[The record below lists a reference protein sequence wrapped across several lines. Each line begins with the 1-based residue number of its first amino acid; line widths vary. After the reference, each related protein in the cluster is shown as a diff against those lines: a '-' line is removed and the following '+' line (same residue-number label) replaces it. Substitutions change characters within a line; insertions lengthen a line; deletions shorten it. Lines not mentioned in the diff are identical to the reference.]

1 MKVQLKCSKERPVK
15 RHAKAPAGISMRF
28 RPCPTG
34 EAVNWKVMVS
44 PPPLIMSPS
53 AGIPL
58 TLKSLGWTVAGSTGA
73 LMLTTKSVN
82 WVNTVLLQAGWEPTT
97 EQGGSI
103 GVGLAVAVAVAVA
116 IAVAVEVAVAVAI
129 AVEVAVAVG
138 VGVRVA
144 VGVTVAVAVAV
155 AVVVAVAV
163 AVAVGVGVGLP
174 VGSIKA

>member
-116 IAVAVEVAVAVAI
+116 IAVAVEVAVAVAV

-144 VGVTVAVAVAV
+144 VGVTVAVALV
-155 AVVVAVAV
+155 VAV

>member
-1 MKVQLKCSKERPVK
+1 VKVQLKCSKERPVK

-116 IAVAVEVAVAVAI
+116 IAVAVEVAVAVAV

-144 VGVTVAVAVAV
+144 VGVTVAVAL
-155 AVVVAVAV
+155 AV
-163 AVAVGVGVGLP
+163 AVAVGVGVGVVLE
-174 VGSIKA
+174 SLKA

>member
-116 IAVAVEVAVAVAI
+116 IGVAVEVAVAVAV

-144 VGVTVAVAVAV
+144 VGVTVAVAL
-155 AVVVAVAV
+155 AVAV
-163 AVAVGVGVGLP
+163 AVAVGVGVVLE
-174 VGSIKA
+174 SLKA

>member
-1 MKVQLKCSKERPVK
+1 MKVQLKPSKERPVK
-15 RHAKAPAGISMRF
+15 RHTKAPAGIFMRF
-28 RPCPTG
+28 GPCTTG
-34 EAVNWKVMVS
+34 EALKWKVMVP
-44 PPPLIMSPS
+44 PPPLIMSLS

-58 TLKSLGWTVAGSTGA
+58 TVKSLGWTLAGSTGA
-73 LMLTTKSVN
+73 LMPTTKSVS
-82 WVNTVLLQAGWEPTT
+82 WVKTVLSQAGWEPTT

-116 IAVAVEVAVAVAI
+116 IAVAVAVAV

-155 AVVVAVAV
+155 AV
-163 AVAVGVGVGLP
+163 AVGVGVVLE
-174 VGSIKA
+174 ILKA

>member
-1 MKVQLKCSKERPVK
+1 VKVQLKCSKERPVK

-34 EAVNWKVMVS
+34 EAVNWKVMLS

-116 IAVAVEVAVAVAI
+116 IAVAVEVAVAVAV

-144 VGVTVAVAVAV
+144 VGVTVAVALV
-155 AVVVAVAV
+155 VAV

>member
-44 PPPLIMSPS
+44 PPPLIMSLS

-58 TLKSLGWTVAGSTGA
+58 TVKSLGWTLAGSTGA
-73 LMLTTKSVN
+73 LMPTTKSVS
-82 WVNTVLLQAGWEPTT
+82 WVKTVLSQAGWEPTT

-116 IAVAVEVAVAVAI
+116 IGVAVEVAVAVAV

-144 VGVTVAVAVAV
+144 VGVTVAVAVAL
-155 AVVVAVAV
+155 AV
-163 AVAVGVGVGLP
+163 AVAVGVGVGVVLE
-174 VGSIKA
+174 SLKA

>member
-116 IAVAVEVAVAVAI
+116 IAVAVEVAVAVAV

-144 VGVTVAVAVAV
+144 VGVAVAVAV
-155 AVVVAVAV
+155 ALAV
-163 AVAVGVGVGLP
+163 AVAVGVGVGVVLE
-174 VGSIKA
+174 SLKA

>member
-1 MKVQLKCSKERPVK
+1 
-15 RHAKAPAGISMRF
+15 MRF

-34 EAVNWKVMVS
+34 EALKWKVIVP
-44 PPPLIMSPS
+44 PPPLIMSLS

-73 LMLTTKSVN
+73 LMPTTKSVS
-82 WVNTVLLQAGWEPTT
+82 WVKTVLSQAGWEPTT

-116 IAVAVEVAVAVAI
+116 TAVAVEVAVAVAV
-129 AVEVAVAVG
+129 AVEVAVG

-144 VGVTVAVAVAV
+144 VGVGVR
-155 AVVVAVAV
+155 
-163 AVAVGVGVGLP
+163 VAVGVGVRVA
-174 VGSIKA
+174 VGVGG

>member
-1 MKVQLKCSKERPVK
+1 VQLKCSKERPVK

-116 IAVAVEVAVAVAI
+116 IAVAVEVAVAVAV

-144 VGVTVAVAVAV
+144 VGVTVAVALA
-155 AVVVAVAV
+155 VAVAV
-163 AVAVGVGVGLP
+163 AVAVGVGVGVVLE
-174 VGSIKA
+174 SLKA

>member
-34 EAVNWKVMVS
+34 EALKWKVIVP
-44 PPPLIMSPS
+44 PPPLIMSLS

-116 IAVAVEVAVAVAI
+116 IAVAVEVAVAVAV

-144 VGVTVAVAVAV
+144 VGVTVTVAL
-155 AVVVAVAV
+155 AVAV
-163 AVAVGVGVGLP
+163 AVAVGVGVVLE
-174 VGSIKA
+174 SLKA

>member
-116 IAVAVEVAVAVAI
+116 IAVAVEVAVAVAV

-144 VGVTVAVAVAV
+144 VGVTVAVAL
-155 AVVVAVAV
+155 AV
-163 AVAVGVGVGLP
+163 AVAVGVGVGVVLE
-174 VGSIKA
+174 SLKA

>member
-82 WVNTVLLQAGWEPTT
+82 WVNTVLSQAGWEPTT
-97 EQGGSI
+97 EQGGSLGVGD
-103 GVGLAVAVAVAVA
+103 GVGLEGA
-116 IAVAVEVAVAVAI
+116 
-129 AVEVAVAVG
+129 
-138 VGVRVA
+138 
-144 VGVTVAVAVAV
+144 
-155 AVVVAVAV
+155 VAVAV
-163 AVAVGVGVGLP
+163 AVAVGVNVAVAVGVG
-174 VGSIKA
+174 VGVDGW

>member
-82 WVNTVLLQAGWEPTT
+82 WANTVLLQAGWEPTT

-116 IAVAVEVAVAVAI
+116 IAVAVEVAVAVA
-129 AVEVAVAVG
+129 VAVAAAVAVTVG

-144 VGVTVAVAVAV
+144 VGVAVAG
-155 AVVVAVAV
+155 
-163 AVAVGVGVGLP
+163 AVGVGVGLP

>member
-116 IAVAVEVAVAVAI
+116 IAVAVEVAVAVAV

-144 VGVTVAVAVAV
+144 VGVTVAVAL
-155 AVVVAVAV
+155 AV
-163 AVAVGVGVGLP
+163 AVAVGVGVVLE
-174 VGSIKA
+174 SLKA

>member
-15 RHAKAPAGISMRF
+15 RHTKAPAGIFMRF
-28 RPCPTG
+28 GPCTTG
-34 EAVNWKVMVS
+34 EALKWKVMVP
-44 PPPLIMSPS
+44 PPPLIMSLS

-58 TLKSLGWTVAGSTGA
+58 TVKSPGWTLAGSTGA
-73 LMLTTKSVN
+73 LMPTTKSVS
-82 WVNTVLLQAGWEPTT
+82 WVKTVLSQAGWEPTT

-116 IAVAVEVAVAVAI
+116 IAVAVAVAV

-144 VGVTVAVAVAV
+144 VGVTVAVAL
-155 AVVVAVAV
+155 AVAV
-163 AVAVGVGVGLP
+163 AVAVGVGVVLE
-174 VGSIKA
+174 SLKA

>member
-15 RHAKAPAGISMRF
+15 RHAKAPAGISIRF

-116 IAVAVEVAVAVAI
+116 IAVAVEVAVAVAV

-144 VGVTVAVAVAV
+144 VGVTVAVAL
-155 AVVVAVAV
+155 AV
-163 AVAVGVGVGLP
+163 AVAVGVGVVLE
-174 VGSIKA
+174 SLKA

>member
-103 GVGLAVAVAVAVA
+103 GVELAVAVAVAVA
-116 IAVAVEVAVAVAI
+116 IAVAVEVAVAVAV

-144 VGVTVAVAVAV
+144 VGVTVAVAL
-155 AVVVAVAV
+155 AV
-163 AVAVGVGVGLP
+163 AVAVGVGVGVVLE
-174 VGSIKA
+174 SLKA

>member
-1 MKVQLKCSKERPVK
+1 VKVQLKCSKERPVK

-82 WVNTVLLQAGWEPTT
+82 WVNTVLSQAGWEPTT

-116 IAVAVEVAVAVAI
+116 IGVAVEVAVAVA
-129 AVEVAVAVG
+129 VAVAVTVG

-144 VGVTVAVAVAV
+144 VGVALAVG
-155 AVVVAVAV
+155 VAV

>member
-116 IAVAVEVAVAVAI
+116 IAVAVEVAVAVAV

-144 VGVTVAVAVAV
+144 VGVTVAVAL
-155 AVVVAVAV
+155 AVAV
-163 AVAVGVGVGLP
+163 AVAVGVGVGVVLE
-174 VGSIKA
+174 SLKA

>member
-58 TLKSLGWTVAGSTGA
+58 TVKSLGWTVAGSTGA

-82 WVNTVLLQAGWEPTT
+82 WVNTVLSQAGWEPTT
-97 EQGGSI
+97 EQGGSLGVGD
-103 GVGLAVAVAVAVA
+103 GVGL
-116 IAVAVEVAVAVAI
+116 E
-129 AVEVAVAVG
+129 G
-138 VGVRVA
+138 
-144 VGVTVAVAVAV
+144 
-155 AVVVAVAV
+155 AVAV
-163 AVAVGVGVGLP
+163 AVAVGVGAGVAVGVE
-174 VGSIKA
+174 VGVNVADGVG